1 MSSNA
6 NFSIS
11 NTLLN
16 PSVKS
21 ETSDPKGKVNVT
33 STVSVLMALNPSPSS
48 SDPVTESKQSVESLL
63 NSNVAFQKHAES
75 SLPNLGN

>member
-21 ETSDPKGKVNVT
+21 ETSDSKGKVNVT
-33 STVSVLMALNPSPSS
+33 STVSVSMALNPSPS